1 MCNELVKL
9 KLDKNKLI
17 TFIGG
22 YLMFAD
28 KDNSAMQLFN
38 VLLNTIDFEIE
49 NHKYNCAICF
59 RAD

>member
-1 MCNELVKL
+1 MCSELVKL
-9 KLDKNKLI
+9 KLDKNKL
-17 TFIGG
+17 
-22 YLMFAD
+22 FAD
-28 KDNSAMQLFN
+28 KDKNNSAMQLLN